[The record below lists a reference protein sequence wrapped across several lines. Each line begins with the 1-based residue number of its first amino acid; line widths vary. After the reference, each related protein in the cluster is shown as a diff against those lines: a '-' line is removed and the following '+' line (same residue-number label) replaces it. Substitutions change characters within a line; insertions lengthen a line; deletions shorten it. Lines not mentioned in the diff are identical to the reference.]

1 VPSLRA
7 RARESLAAF
16 REVGANRPL
25 RRLQLA
31 FAGSET
37 LKWAGGVAIAVYAF
51 ERGGA
56 TAVGVQLVTRMVP
69 AGLIAPFAST
79 LADRYDRVRVM
90 VGSDLVRL
98 VLALGMAAAV
108 ARDAPLAVVFA
119 IASVS
124 GIVSTCFEPAK
135 AALTPS
141 LARSPRELTAAN
153 VVTTSIDSVSMFAGP
168 ALGGL
173 LLAATSAQLV
183 FVCTAAGYLW
193 SASLLVGVRPE
204 APGGDEEGGDED
216 EAGSFLSDA
225 REGVGVVLASPALRV
240 LFLLIASQLFVD
252 GLLNVLVVSVALDL
266 LDIGE
271 GGVGYL
277 NAVLGVGALAGV
289 LVSAGLVGARRLAP
303 SFALGNVAWG
313 APIALIAAVPEPGFA
328 AAMMALVG
336 IGNTFVDVS
345 GVTLLQRAAPEHAL
359 GRVFG
364 LLDAFTLGSMALG
377 GIAGPILIHA
387 LGIKGALVAAGCFL
401 PALVALRWAALL
413 RLDADSEPVPERDL
427 ALLSAIPIFAPLRGF
442 ARERLAS
449 RLIPVHVPSGATLFS
464 QGDPGDRFYVIAE
477 GEVEVLVDGARV
489 RTEGPGEWFGE
500 IALLREMPRTATV
513 RALEEVELRGLE
525 RDEFLGAVAGDPRS
539 AEAADAVAAARLAT
553 AAPAVARF

>member
-1 VPSLRA
+1 VDSLRA

-56 TAVGVQLVTRMVP
+56 TAVGIQLVTRMVP
-69 AGLIAPFAST
+69 AGLVAPFAST

-90 VGSDLVRL
+90 VGSDLIRL

-108 ARDAPLAVVFA
+108 AGDAPLAVVFA

-135 AALTPS
+135 AALMPS

-153 VVTTSIDSVSMFAGP
+153 VVTTSIDSVSMFVGP

-193 SASLLVGVRPE
+193 SASLLVGVRPQAPEVE
-204 APGGDEEGGDED
+204 AEDEG

-225 REGVGVVLASPALRV
+225 REGVGVVLGSPALRV
-240 LFLLIASQLFVD
+240 LFLLIAAQLFVD
-252 GLLNVLVVSVALDL
+252 GLLNVLVVSVALGL

-289 LVSAGLVGARRLAP
+289 LVSAGLVGARRLGP

-377 GIAGPILIHA
+377 GVAGPILIHA
-387 LGIKGALVAAGCFL
+387 LGIKGALVAAGGFL

-413 RLDADSEPVPERDL
+413 RLDAEVEPVSEREL

-442 ARERLAS
+442 ARERLAA
-449 RLIPVHVPSGATLFS
+449 RLIPVHLPAGATLFS
-464 QGDPGDRFYVIAE
+464 QGDPGDRFYVIVD

-500 IALLREMPRTATV
+500 IALLREVPRTATV
-513 RALEEVELRGLE
+513 RALDAVELRALE